1 MSNLK
6 SNIFEFIIKAQK
18 ELLTYSETL
27 IQEIQDQLISSS
39 EVRLYLKREDLN
51 HPLVSGNKWWKLK
64 YNLAE
69 ALAQK
74 KDTLLTFGGAFS
86 NHIFATAAAG
96 REMGIKTVGIIRGEE
111 QTSVNSVIQF
121 ARHAGMKLHFVSREI
136 YRQKNEEK
144 FIQNL
149 HEKFGDF
156 YLIPEGGSNDL
167 AVQGV
172 QEFAERI
179 IGDFDYICCPV
190 GTGGTLAGVING
202 FKGAGTIVGF
212 SVLKN
217 GSFLTDEVR
226 ELGAIH
232 SNWNIQT
239 AYDFGGYA
247 KSTRWLTSFVED
259 FQKKYNIPIEPV
271 YSAKMMAGIFDLLSK
286 GFFSRGSKILAIHT
300 GGIVT
305 KNYWNLNS

>member
-1 MSNLK
+1 
-6 SNIFEFIIKAQK
+6 
-18 ELLTYSETL
+18 LLTYSDTP
-27 IQEIQDQLISSS
+27 IQEIQNELISGSD
-39 EVRLYLKREDLN
+39 VKLYIKREDLN

-69 ALAQK
+69 ALIQK
-74 KDTLLTFGGAFS
+74 KDILLTFGGAYS

-96 REMGIKTVGIIRGEE
+96 REIGVKTVGIIRGEE
-111 QTSVNSVIQF
+111 QTSVNPVIQF
-121 ARHAGMKLHFVSREI
+121 ARHAGMKLHFVSREV

-144 FIQNL
+144 FIHKL
-149 HEKFGDF
+149 HEEFGDF
-156 YLIPEGGSNDL
+156 YLIPEGGSNEL
-167 AVQGV
+167 AVKGV
-172 QEFAERI
+172 QEFAQRI

-190 GTGGTLAGVING
+190 GTGGTLAGLING
-202 FKGAGTIVGF
+202 LKGSGTIVGF

-217 GSFLTDEVR
+217 GSFLTEEVR
-226 ELGAIH
+226 ELGAAY

-247 KSTRWLTSFVED
+247 KSTPWLTSFVED
-259 FQKKYNIPIEPV
+259 FWKKYNIPIESV
-271 YSAKMMAGIFDLLSK
+271 YSAKMMAGIFDLLGK
-286 GFFSRGSKILAIHT
+286 GFFGRGSKILAIHT